1 MFCFLHTTNTARQ
14 DRNGQTMRGKLR
26 KKEKRQKDEKK
37 REEEEGSKLM
47 GTAERGEE
55 EIYQETRVIFN
66 DPCMWRGKTTPARSP
81 PPNTDPLT

>member
-1 MFCFLHTTNTARQ
+1 
-14 DRNGQTMRGKLR
+14 MRRADERGEIEEEREKRRR
-26 KKEKRQKDEKK
+26 KKEAKK
-37 REEEEGSKLM
+37 GRAGLM
-47 GTAERGEE
+47 GTAERGKE

>member
-1 MFCFLHTTNTARQ
+1 MFHTLYKYSKT
-14 DRNGQTMRGKLR
+14 
-26 KKEKRQKDEKK
+26 RQKRADDE
-37 REEEEGSKLM
+37 REIEEERKETEERMKWRSKLM

-55 EIYQETRVIFN
+55 EIYQGTHVIFN

>member
-1 MFCFLHTTNTARQ
+1 MFHALYKYSKTREKRADDEREIEEE
-14 DRNGQTMRGKLR
+14 R
-26 KKEKRQKDEKK
+26 KKTERQRRGD
-37 REEEEGSKLM
+37 EEGSEMM

-55 EIYQETRVIFN
+55 EIYQETRMIFN

>member
-1 MFCFLHTTNTARQ
+1 MFHTLYKYSKTRA
-14 DRNGQTMRGKLR
+14 
-26 KKEKRQKDEKK
+26 KRADDK
-37 REEEEGSKLM
+37 REIEEERKQTERLRREEDEGSELM

>member
-1 MFCFLHTTNTARQ
+1 
-14 DRNGQTMRGKLR
+14 MRGKLR
-26 KKEKRQKDEKK
+26 KKEKRRGDE
-37 REEEEGSKLM
+37 EDSELM
-47 GTAERGEE
+47 GTAERREE

>member
-1 MFCFLHTTNTARQ
+1 M
-14 DRNGQTMRGKLR
+14 MRGKLR
-26 KKEKRQKDEKK
+26 KKETERRRGED
-37 REEEEGSKLM
+37 EEESELM
-47 GTAERGEE
+47 GTAERGKE